1 MPFSMEEY
9 EKFNKKTEN
18 AYYNNNNNVIYLFGN
33 NSNINA
39 DIFVDPYY
47 YKQHPI
53 FGQFNYTNNTSNISP
68 NIIEIF
74 CTINTIPYTLSSALC
89 ILSFLKN
96 IIVSINNIIKLY
108 IVKDILNNSCCI
120 SILYLHFFWRIST

>member
-1 MPFSMEEY
+1 MPFSIEEY

-18 AYYNNNNNVIYLFGN
+18 AYYYNNNNVIYLFSN

-53 FGQFNYTNNTSNISP
+53 FGQFNYTNNTSNISLFGNKYP
-68 NIIEIF
+68 NSG
-74 CTINTIPYTLSSALC
+74 TSLYGINQYNNNNNAYNKGKALFGNDDG
-89 ILSFLKN
+89 LFSN
-96 IIVSINNIIKLY
+96 
-108 IVKDILNNSCCI
+108 NNS
-120 SILYLHFFWRIST
+120 LFG

>member
-18 AYYNNNNNVIYLFGN
+18 AYYNNNNNNVIYLFGN

-39 DIFVDPYY
+39 DIFVNPYY

-53 FGQFNYTNNTSNISP
+53 FGQFNYTNNTSNISLFGYKYDYKYP
-68 NIIEIF
+68 NSG
-74 CTINTIPYTLSSALC
+74 TSLYGINQYNNNNAYNKGETL
-89 ILSFLKN
+89 FG
-96 IIVSINNIIKLY
+96 NNGGLFSN
-108 IVKDILNNSCCI
+108 NNS
-120 SILYLHFFWRIST
+120 LFG

>member
-1 MPFSMEEY
+1 MPFSIEEY

-18 AYYNNNNNVIYLFGN
+18 AYYYNNNNVIYLFSN

-53 FGQFNYTNNTSNISP
+53 FGQFNYTNNTSNISLFGNKYP
-68 NIIEIF
+68 NSG
-74 CTINTIPYTLSSALC
+74 TSLYGINQYNNNNNAYNKGNALFGNDDG
-89 ILSFLKN
+89 LFSN
-96 IIVSINNIIKLY
+96 
-108 IVKDILNNSCCI
+108 NNS
-120 SILYLHFFWRIST
+120 LFG

>member
-9 EKFNKKTEN
+9 EKFNKITEN

-39 DIFVDPYY
+39 DIFVNPYY

-53 FGQFNYTNNTSNISP
+53 FDQFNYTNNTSNISLFGYKYH
-68 NIIEIF
+68 NSG
-74 CTINTIPYTLSSALC
+74 TNLYGINQYNNNNAYNKGKALFGNDDG
-89 ILSFLKN
+89 LFSN
-96 IIVSINNIIKLY
+96 
-108 IVKDILNNSCCI
+108 NNS
-120 SILYLHFFWRIST
+120 LFG

>member
-1 MPFSMEEY
+1 MPFSLEEY

-18 AYYNNNNNVIYLFGN
+18 AYYNNNNVIYLFSN

-53 FGQFNYTNNTSNISP
+53 FGQFNYTNNTSNISLFGNKYP
-68 NIIEIF
+68 NSG
-74 CTINTIPYTLSSALC
+74 TSLYGINQYNNNNAYNKGKAL
-89 ILSFLKN
+89 FG
-96 IIVSINNIIKLY
+96 
-108 IVKDILNNSCCI
+108 KDDGLFSNNNS
-120 SILYLHFFWRIST
+120 LFG